1 MGPALIA
8 FTAFAAFL
16 AFFAVVYLLMAGPQ
30 AKAKTDIKKRL
41 QSIAMRKPPEEEMP
55 TLLKDELMSQIPA
68 LHRFLHNLPLAR
80 RLELLIEQ
88 ADVKIR
94 VGPFALMVLALGA
107 AGALMGVKTGKNP
120 ILPFLLAPGL
130 ASLPFLYLF
139 RKRAA
144 RFKKFADQLPEALDM
159 AARSLRAGHSFTS
172 ALYVISEE
180 MADPTAKIFRLA
192 YEEQGY
198 GIPLPEALE
207 HMTRSVQS
215 IDLRFFITAV
225 NVQRETGGNL
235 AEILEKL
242 AMTIRDRFKV
252 LRQLR
257 VYTAQGRL
265 SGYVLAALPVLML
278 IILSVL
284 NSKYIK
290 LLFDTKSGL
299 AMIIGAFALQV
310 AGFLII
316 RRIINIQI

>member
-16 AFFAVVYLLMAGPQ
+16 AFFAAGYLLTSGPE

-41 QSIAMRKPPEEEMP
+41 QSIAMRKPSEEEMP

-68 LHRFLHNLPLAR
+68 LHRFLHNLPLAQ

-88 ADVKIR
+88 AGVKIR
-94 VGPFALMVLALGA
+94 VGPFALMVLVLGA
-107 AGALMGVKTGKNP
+107 AGALIGLKAVRNP
-120 ILPFLLAPGL
+120 MLPFLLAPGL
-130 ASLPFLYLF
+130 ASLPFMYLF

-144 RFKKFADQLPEALDM
+144 RFKKFDDQLPEALDM

-180 MADPTAKIFRLA
+180 MADPISRIFRLA

-198 GIPLPEALE
+198 GITLPEALD
-207 HMTRSVQS
+207 HMTRSVRS

-225 NVQRETGGNL
+225 IVQRETGGNL

-265 SGYVLAALPVLML
+265 SGYVLAALPIVML

-310 AGFLII
+310 AGFLMI
-316 RRIINIQI
+316 RKIINIQI